1 MEMRKSKGEAVYPHG
16 QNLSTVE
23 IETNLVKDGAHEGS
37 RVKRRLRGQ
46 SLGAG
51 VEIFL
56 QPIADCMGVHAK
68 LDIHA
73 NIDIHAKRY
82 PYKGRIRIKM
92 APT

>member
-1 MEMRKSKGEAVYPHG
+1 
-16 QNLSTVE
+16 
-23 IETNLVKDGAHEGS
+23 
-37 RVKRRLRGQ
+37 
-46 SLGAG
+46 
-51 VEIFL
+51 
-56 QPIADCMGVHAK
+56 MGVHAK